1 MLSQLLQPF
10 CRVRAVNAGD
20 RALQAADSVPKPDL
34 ILLDVMMSGM
44 DGHTVLSRLRENF
57 ASREIPVIF
66 VTAMN
71 NKKQRD
77 WQKNTR

>member
-1 MLSQLLQPF
+1 
-10 CRVRAVNAGD
+10 
-20 RALQAADSVPKPDL
+20 
-34 ILLDVMMSGM
+34 MMPGM
-44 DGHTVLSRLRENF
+44 DGHTVFSRLRENF